1 MLTQMHSFSKRI
13 SSFSADASFLIADLQ
28 IFGGEGDPDGV
39 KFLKFQNYTHLHYF
53 SAEVVH

>member
-1 MLTQMHSFSKRI
+1 MRMHSFSQWI
-13 SSFSADASFLIADLQ
+13 SSFSADVSFFIVDLQ
-28 IFGGEGDPDGV
+28 LFGGGEGDPDGV